1 MRTRCL
7 HVAIVVPP
15 LSGHV
20 YPALSVARGLVDSG
34 HRVTF
39 VTHEKY
45 RPLVASVS
53 AVFAP
58 TTVPYEA
65 LSDGFADDPVVGPI
79 VSVIMAGNAEIS
91 ADLDDLV
98 ESFQRDPVDVI
109 CVGYASQIG
118 FPLADRLA
126 VPRVTLYSTYAW
138 NEQVEKDTYG
148 DFGLREE
155 LVAAIAGRR
164 QLAEDLGFCAH
175 PAPFGPASSVNL
187 VAIPQFFQ
195 YYPQC
200 FGDEYVF
207 MGPSI
212 DAHPGRG
219 PWKPKFRERPLLYVS
234 LGTTYN
240 DNVEFFRSCIEWFG
254 DGEFEVAMSVGNRIA
269 IEELGRVPVN
279 VEVRRTF
286 PQISVLNNATVFLSH
301 AGMGSAMEALLTQV
315 PVVAVPQQGDQYLN
329 ARKIQ
334 ELGLGVDCS
343 SAGPADMAAVAH
355 AVKRVLVDSTFGDRL
370 RLRAEEVRASNG
382 VLAGIRAIESLC

>member
-1 MRTRCL
+1 MQASRL

-20 YPALSVARGLVDSG
+20 YPALSVARALAAAG

-39 VTHEKY
+39 VTHVKY
-45 RPLVASVS
+45 RPLAESVS
-53 AVFAP
+53 AVLVP
-58 TTVPYEA
+58 TTVPYDA
-65 LSDGFADDPVVGPI
+65 LSDGFVTDPVVGPI
-79 VSVIMAGNAEIS
+79 LSVIMAGNAEIS

-98 ESFQRDPVDVI
+98 RHFQRDRVDVI

-138 NEQVEKDTYG
+138 NKQVENDIYG
-148 DFGLREE
+148 NFGSREE
-155 LVAAIAGRR
+155 LTAAITRR
-164 QLAEDLGFCAH
+164 NQLAEDLGFCAH
-175 PAPFGPASSVNL
+175 AVPFGPASSVNL

-195 YYPQC
+195 YYPEC
-200 FGDEYVF
+200 FGDDYVF

-212 DAHPGRG
+212 DAHPGVG
-219 PWKPKFRERPLLYVS
+219 PWKPKFRDRPLLYVS

-254 DGEFEVAMSVGNRIA
+254 GGEFEVAMSVGNRVA

-301 AGMGSAMEALLTQV
+301 AGMGSTMEALLAQV
-315 PVVAVPQQGDQYLN
+315 PVVAVPQQGDQRLN

-334 ELGLGVDCS
+334 ELGLGADCS
-343 SAGPADMAAVAH
+343 STGPLDMATVAH
-355 AVKRVLVDSTFGDRL
+355 AVKHVLVDSTFGDRL
-370 RLRAEEVRASNG
+370 RLRSAEIRASNG
-382 VLAGIRAIESLC
+382 VLAGIQAIESLC